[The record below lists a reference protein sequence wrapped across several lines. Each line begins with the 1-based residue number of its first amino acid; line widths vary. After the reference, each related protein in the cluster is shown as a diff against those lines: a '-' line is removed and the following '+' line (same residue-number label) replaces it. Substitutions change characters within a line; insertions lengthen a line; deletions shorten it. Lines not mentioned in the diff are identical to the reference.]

1 MKSDLIA
8 IVALVATAAIVAACI
23 AIVLF
28 IRWRRNRFQFSIR
41 ALLMSFVAL
50 ACALFAYMHWIA
62 PMVAHRWAI
71 QNIYSSGGAVLFR
84 EDFQPGSA
92 NIYSDPSKANPWRGV
107 SILHARSDAEAMIVS
122 RELRHLPEADSLFLS
137 SRVTDVGLAALC
149 DNADQS
155 SIDTVDLMGS
165 PVTAVGLSHLA
176 NFKHLRLLFVNS
188 CPIQDADLATLKSLP
203 TLRDL
208 TLIEEGKTGNPKRF
222 TEAAFREVGQLKQLE
237 KLWLANLEISDPVAE
252 HLKNLTGLKKLQLS
266 RCQISDDAIR
276 GLRQAL
282 PQCEFDIYKT
292 ETPATKKK

>member
-1 MKSDLIA
+1 MIA
-8 IVALVATAAIVAACI
+8 DVVVIVVVVAAIIVAACA

-41 ALLMSFVAL
+41 ALLVSFVAL
-50 ACALFAYMHWIA
+50 SCALFAYMHWIA

-71 QNIYSSGGAVLFR
+71 QNIYSSGGEVLFR
-84 EDFQPGSA
+84 DDFQPGSA

-107 SILHARSDAEAMIVS
+107 SILHARSDALAMTVS

-137 SRVTDVGLAALC
+137 SKVTDVGLAALC

-155 SIDTVDLMGS
+155 SIDTVDLSGS
-165 PVTAVGLSHLA
+165 QVTGEGLSHLVSL
-176 NFKHLRLLFVNS
+176 KHLRRLFVNS
-188 CPIQDADLATLKSLP
+188 CPIHDADLAALKSLP

-208 TLIEEGKTGNPKRF
+208 TLLEEGKTRNSKRF
-222 TEAAFREVGQLKQLE
+222 TEAGFREVGQLKQLE
-237 KLWLANLEISDPVAE
+237 KLWLANLQIPDPAAE

-282 PQCEFDIYKT
+282 PQTEFVIYRIGSDSP
-292 ETPATKKK
+292 EKK